1 MTDAD
6 GGSWAARRNVRDR
19 PFHPVA
25 LVVAAIAFSCVGVVF
40 AELTCHEGPLPF
52 APAATRARSD
62 FGMVAS
68 GSPEASDAA
77 VAILERGGNAVD
89 AAVAAALM
97 LGVADPDASGLG
109 GMTSM
114 VIRLADGRVRVIDG
128 SSPTPQAVDPSRLQK
143 LEGTGIVVGHAWA
156 AVPTTLAVLDRA
168 RSRYGTMSLATLLA
182 PSIETAEHGHLVNP
196 VQKIWT
202 NHYLEEIL
210 ASRFLRMTALADGTT
225 LRQPGDIVCRPELTG
240 TLRHI
245 ARYGASTF
253 YRGPIADLIEADML
267 RSGGFI
273 RKTDLAMLRVN
284 DVYPIHTTYRGTN
297 VFTIP
302 PPGGGSSVIEALN
315 ILETFPDDF
324 LAEDTIARHHVLLET
339 FRIALADR
347 GLAPRPVVGP
357 LRNEGSPALSKTHAQ
372 RRADMIVQGEAIADS
387 DLYQYVDPE
396 CAPEGESTTQ
406 VSVADRWGNVVSL
419 TQTLGRSWG
428 SKVTTPGLGFPYN
441 SLLESFNHDKPQC
454 PGYLQPSILCSNDMA
469 PTIVFARDGSLLV
482 ALGSPGS
489 DLIPSIIVNVI
500 SNLVD
505 RGMGLEEAVAAP
517 RVLYGGNPDLAPY
530 IEVSAPITDADLD
543 ALEAVGHT
551 PVQRLHFPPTTACAV
566 YYGGVN
572 AVGWDAEAMTFVG
585 VGDGRRWGSARG
597 PRVVAETVRSA
608 VKQ

>member
-1 MTDAD
+1 MTDEEGA
-6 GGSWAARRNVRDR
+6 SMVARRKAFDR
-19 PFHPVA
+19 QLFNPIA
-25 LVVAAIAFSCVGVVF
+25 LIFTAMVVSFVGVLF
-40 AELTCHEGPLPF
+40 AEITCQEGPLPF
-52 APAATRARSD
+52 EPAATRAGSD

-77 VAILERGGNAVD
+77 VEILERGGNAVD

-128 SSPTPQAVDPSRLQK
+128 SSPTPREVDPSRLQK
-143 LEGTGIVVGHAWA
+143 LAGTGIVVGHAWA
-156 AVPTTLAVLDRA
+156 AVPTTLAVLDLA
-168 RSRYGTMSLATLLA
+168 RTRYGTMSLATLLA
-182 PSIETAEHGHLVNP
+182 ASIEIAEHGHVVNP
-196 VQKIWT
+196 VQHIWT

-210 ASRFLRMTALADGTT
+210 ASRFLRMTALENGTA
-225 LRQPGDIVCRPELTG
+225 LRQPGDVVCRPELAG
-240 TLRHI
+240 TLRDI

-273 RKTDLAMLRVN
+273 RKTDLARLRVN
-284 DVYPIHTTYRGTN
+284 DVYPIHTTYRGTK

-347 GLAPRPVVGP
+347 GLAPGPVVGP
-357 LRNEGSPALSKTHAQ
+357 LRNDGSPALSKTHAQ
-372 RRADMIVQGEAIADS
+372 RRADMIVPGEVIADS
-387 DLYQYVDPE
+387 ILYQLVDPE
-396 CAPEGESTTQ
+396 CAPKGESTTQ

-428 SKVTTPGLGFPYN
+428 SKAMTPGLGFPYN

-454 PGYLQPSILCSNDMA
+454 PGYLQPGILCSNDMA

-489 DLIPSIIVNVI
+489 NLIPAIIANVI

-517 RVLYGGNPDLAPY
+517 RVLYGGSPNLAPF
-530 IEVSAPITDADLD
+530 IEVSTPITDADID
-543 ALEAVGHT
+543 ALEASGHP
-551 PVQRLHFPPTTACAV
+551 PVQRVHYPPATACAV
-566 YYGGVN
+566 YFGGVN
-572 AVGWDAEAMTFVG
+572 AVTVD
-585 VGDGRRWGSARG
+585 
-597 PRVVAETVRSA
+597 PRTGAH
-608 VKQ
+608 